1 MALTD
6 LLSAIGNAIREKTHK
21 SAKLKLSEMPDAIKG
36 IDTGI
41 AKDDLNIFLSEER
54 TNFVPSVEEQ
64 WATFRV
70 LRDWA
75 KDVITIP
82 EYGLYHKVLHYFDSS
97 INQTLV
103 IQFPKLETI
112 KDNGIKSCFYA
123 SQYANDGVSGVS
135 FPNLKAIGSNGLS
148 YNYLSDL
155 SIPNVEVLGSHAL
168 SSISKLTRISLPKV
182 KQFKEAELSDC
193 ADLTVVDCGS
203 LETINST
210 YYFYAPF
217 YFCPKLETLILRGN
231 KVVTLADKNGL
242 CGEVTSEK
250 IPENGYGYAPIK
262 DGIDKGFIYVP
273 KALLEDYKVATNW
286 SVFADK
292 FRAIE
297 DYPEICGGAK

>member
-6 LLSAIGNAIREKTHK
+6 LLSAIGDAIREKTHK

-41 AKDDLNIFLSEER
+41 AKDDLNLFLSKR
-54 TNFVPSVEEQ
+54 DASTPSVEEQ

-75 KDVITIP
+75 KEATAIP
-82 EYGLYHKVLHYFDSS
+82 ANGLFGKGLHYFDSS
-97 INQTLV
+97 TNQTLT

-112 KDNGIKSCFYA
+112 DVNGMSECYYRGGFPTPA
-123 SQYANDGVSGVS
+123 VS
-135 FPNLKAIGSNGLS
+135 FPSLKTINNGGLKN
-148 YNYLSDL
+148 NYLSEL
-155 SIPNVEVLGSHAL
+155 NIPNVETMAPYAL
-168 SSISKLTRISLPKV
+168 SSIRELSKLNLPKL
-182 KQFKEAELSDC
+182 KQLNQTELNSCSELS
-193 ADLTVVDCGS
+193 LVDCGS
-203 LETINST
+203 LESINST

-217 YFCPKLETLILRGN
+217 SSCPKLETLILRGN
-231 KVVTLADKNGL
+231 KVATLADKNGL